1 MKIFES
7 KIKDSVL
14 IPFLEKTGIIYIEI
28 NEQTTI
34 QRLIETNKV
43 DDYSEFTVSQML
55 EMFPEPNNILFLLE
69 TIVIPDSFCEVCGCY
84 PCECDDSD
92 WIEIE
97 RTNRQLNEQ
106 FYIKN

>member
-14 IPFLEKTGIIYIEI
+14 LPFLEKTGILYIEI
-28 NEQTTI
+28 TEQTTI

-43 DDYSEFTVSQML
+43 DDFSEFTVSEMI
-55 EMFPEPNNILFLLE
+55 EMFPEPNNVLYFLE
-69 TIVIPDSFCEVCGCY
+69 TIVIPDNFCEVCGCH
-84 PCECDDSD
+84 PCECSEQNCID
-92 WIEIE
+92 IEL
-97 RTNRQLNEQ
+97 TKRQLNDQ

>member
-1 MKIFES
+1 MIIFSS
-7 KIKDSVL
+7 KIKESVL
-14 IPFLEKTGIIYIEI
+14 VPFLEKTGIYYIDI
-28 NEQTTI
+28 DEQTTI

-55 EMFPEPNNILFLLE
+55 EMFPEPNNILFFLE
-69 TIVIPDSFCEVCGCY
+69 TIVMPSYFCEVCGCY

-92 WIEIE
+92 YIEIE